1 MVLILAIFSVSLMA
15 QTAVPPP
22 AGDRTFDDPY
32 EIVSLENL
40 YWIVVS
46 DDVVYNPNQAVDGQV
61 TIFRQKT

>member
-1 MVLILAIFSVSLMA
+1 MA